1 MNIKLNFLK
10 ISNSIRKPEKKV
22 QMALDLVEPGD
33 DADIYDQPER
43 VNKLLPEQ
51 VTVKMLCNDIV
62 RIAWPALMEFILTQL
77 VSMVDMI
84 MVGQLGPWAI
94 SAVGLTS
101 QPKFLLMAAFMSM
114 NVGATALIARYK
126 GEGDYQKTN
135 TVLRQALLITLVLS
149 AITSCIGFIFAE
161 PIIRFMGA
169 EDAQTLAGG
178 TSYLQIQM
186 TGFVIL
192 ALTTTITAALRG
204 IGNSKTAMIYNT
216 VANIF
221 NVIFNYLLIYGHFG
235 FPRMEVAGASLATVI
250 GQCIA
255 FILALIAIL
264 RGDQYIHLRFKDGF
278 KPQWNVI
285 KSIFRIGIPSMVEQ
299 LLLRLG
305 HISYTRAVASLGN
318 LAFATHNI
326 CTNIQSISFMNGRA
340 FAVSATSL
348 VGQSLGK
355 KRPDMAQAYSRYTR
369 RIGMTISILMGI
381 SFWLF
386 RTPLISMYTD
396 DASVLALGKQILAFV
411 AISQPFQSSQF
422 ILSGALRGA
431 GDTKAVAIIIFFTVL
446 LIRPGLAMLAIY
458 VLEWGLQGAWVGF
471 VMDQMIRSFLVL
483 LRFNSGKWKRIKV

>member
-1 MNIKLNFLK
+1 VNKKLNIFKIRNFL
-10 ISNSIRKPEKKV
+10 NKPQKKV
-22 QMALDLVEPGD
+22 QMALELVETGD
-33 DADIYDQPER
+33 DTALYGQNEK
-43 VNKLLPEQ
+43 VNKILPAR
-51 VTVKMLCNDIV
+51 VTTQMLCKDIV
-62 RIAWPALMEFILTQL
+62 RIAWPAFMEFILTQL

-84 MVGQLGPWAI
+84 MVGRLGPWAI
-94 SAVGLTS
+94 SAVGLTG

-126 GEGDYQKTN
+126 GEGSYQKTN
-135 TVLRQALLITLVLS
+135 MVLRQALLITLVLS
-149 AITSCIGFIFAE
+149 AITSGIGFIFAE
-161 PIIRFMGA
+161 PVIRFMGA
-169 EDAQTLAGG
+169 DDPQTLAGG
-178 TSYLQIQM
+178 TIYLQIQM
-186 TGFVIL
+186 AGFVIF

-216 VANIF
+216 TANIF
-221 NVIFNYLLIYGHFG
+221 NVIFNYLLIYGHLG

-255 FILALIAIL
+255 FILASIVIL
-264 RGDQYIHLRFKDGF
+264 HGNQYLHLRLKDGF
-278 KPQWNVI
+278 KPQWPVI

-305 HISYTRAVASLGN
+305 HITYTRAVASLGN
-318 LAFATHNI
+318 LAFAAHNI
-326 CTNIQSISFMNGRA
+326 STNILSISFMNGRA

-386 RTPLISMYTD
+386 RRPLISMYTD
-396 DASVLALGKQILAFV
+396 DASVLYLGEQILAFV

-431 GDTKAVAIIIFFTVL
+431 GDTRAIAVIIFFTVL
-446 LIRPGLAMLAIY
+446 LLRPGLAMLAIY
-458 VLEWGLQGAWVGF
+458 VLGWGLQGAWLGF
-471 VMDQMIRSFLVL
+471 VVDQMIRSLLVL

>member
-1 MNIKLNFLK
+1 
-10 ISNSIRKPEKKV
+10 
-22 QMALDLVEPGD
+22 
-33 DADIYDQPER
+33 
-43 VNKLLPEQ
+43 
-51 VTVKMLCNDIV
+51 
-62 RIAWPALMEFILTQL
+62 
-77 VSMVDMI
+77 
-84 MVGQLGPWAI
+84 
-94 SAVGLTS
+94 
-101 QPKFLLMAAFMSM
+101 MAAFMSM

-178 TSYLQIQM
+178 TSYLKIQM

-458 VLEWGLQGAWVGF
+458 VLEWGLQGAWIGF

>member
-1 MNIKLNFLK
+1 VNIKLNFLK